1 MPSKRY
7 LLGSRDF
14 GFRFTGDPNHGL
26 LHFDSS
32 QQIQQEVRVADIW
45 TQQGWDI
52 QFRRNFNDWEID
64 FVIEFFGMLEEFKG
78 TFLSVG
84 GLRSTFWCLQLNIE
98 CKANTSD
105 DFNMQMVQQVSLER
119 DTCLHPETFMG
130 KDGLSGV
137 TQHPAVAL
145 SVIPSKDHL
154 ASQQSV
160 LTHDHAVTQLVP
172 SSQDQVMLQL
182 PAKRQP
188 RQWAAWTRQE
198 EESFFSALRQVGKNF
213 EKITSRVHSKNKDQV
228 RHYYYRLV
236 RRMNKL
242 LGPEL
247 CLDAKNSKDTNAAM
261 LRWWSLLEKYSCKA
275 SKLHLKPRRFK
286 IFIETLESQL
296 LKDRKKNVRRRP
308 SQGESSSTAAGSP
321 SSHGR
326 VSTNDSRTVKVV
338 LLDNQDVQK
347 FGSGKGSSIKRHVS
361 MGVNRSNAKV
371 DSSVKNARHRRRT
384 GSASTAAYKRWEKA
398 AIAGVSLVADAAE
411 HLERATIDKDVGLVQ
426 NSQGINGFEHV
437 GKNVH
442 SLSTLSQNLLN
453 ENNLQSCMKLK
464 LQLFPVDEGTRRALE
479 MDNHNPYLELTLSNR
494 KKMSSVLEHLN
505 RKWGSSSIATGELVL
520 FPYHVQM
527 ENLVQS
533 LRWTKDTTQSAADVH
548 NLIGCPL
555 VFRLRYGWF
564 PNAEL
569 GTPLELLSSIIP
581 FMQNINPNITNEYN
595 AEILASSPGKLV
607 RFSKEPLASNPR
619 MTVTSSSIKLSGESN
634 LQASMGLNTYTY
646 DHDGTLPLNRRE
658 NGDATTAEQTEMHD
672 MQGSKASAFSAGD
685 WEDSLTNISVGDLLF
700 DAPDDEETDCIDSAL
715 CRSSHFLSQMPL
727 SCDSFDAAIAAHIY
741 KHQSKADSQM
751 ALPPQAS
758 SIWNAED
765 TCDAFAFKKNV
776 AFSDKAQCS
785 SSNLGAENS
794 QRIAQSSSLV
804 LDAGIK
810 DLPGNMESFT
820 GEPAHDDPVDE
831 CQSDAQALDGSAKDL
846 NGLSG
851 IYWTDSLGPLELDAP
866 SCRYHSEDITLS
878 DSLGGFNRLIV
889 NSLDAFQNCSFFG
902 LDKKEPGSTV
912 VEPVKTSDLKIGSEV

>member
-1 MPSKRY
+1 MH
-7 LLGSRDF
+7 GS
-14 GFRFTGDPNHGL
+14 L
-26 LHFDSS
+26 KS
-32 QQIQQEVRVADIW
+32 
-45 TQQGWDI
+45 
-52 QFRRNFNDWEID
+52 
-64 FVIEFFGMLEEFKG
+64 
-78 TFLSVG
+78 TFLSFG
-84 GLRSTFWCLQLNIE
+84 GLRSTFWCLQLKIE

-145 SVIPSKDHL
+145 SVIPSNDHL

-172 SSQDQVMLQL
+172 SSQDHVMLQL

-213 EKITSRVHSKNKDQV
+213 EKITSRVQSKNKDQV

-347 FGSGKGSSIKRHVS
+347 FGSGKGSSIKRHV

-426 NSQGINGFEHV
+426 NSQAINGFEHV

-442 SLSTLSQNLLN
+442 SLPTLSQNLLN
-453 ENNLQSCMKLK
+453 ETNLQSCMKLK
-464 LQLFPVDEGTRRALE
+464 LQLFPVDEGTRRSLE

-548 NLIGCPL
+548 NLIGSPP

-569 GTPLELLSSIIP
+569 GTPLELLSSAIP
-581 FMQNINPNITNEYN
+581 FMQNINPNITNENN

-658 NGDATTAEQTEMHD
+658 NGDATTAEQAEM
-672 MQGSKASAFSAGD
+672 GSKASALSAGD

-715 CRSSHFLSQMPL
+715 CGSSHFLSQMPL

-776 AFSDKAQCS
+776 AFSDKSQCS
-785 SSNLGAENS
+785 SSNVGAENS

-804 LDAGIK
+804 LDAVIK
-810 DLPGNMESFT
+810 DLPGNMESFN
-820 GEPAHDDPVDE
+820 GEPAHDDAVDE
-831 CQSDAQALDGSAKDL
+831 CQSDAQALDGSSKDL

-902 LDKKEPGSTV
+902 LDKTEPGST
-912 VEPVKTSDLKIGSEV
+912 VEPVKTSDLKIGAEV